1 MKFGLGIL
9 IQGQNFVEHFGLG
22 LASFWASWPQLGL
35 WLNPRVKTSNTFLVF
50 RILHGNI
57 QDFFGI
63 LYPSRKSSGL
73 FWYSV
78 SFTEIFKTF
87 LLFCIL
93 HRNLQDFFGIPYP
106 SWKSSRLFW
115 YSISFTEIFKTFLVF
130 YILHRNLQDIFGIP
144 YPSRKSSRLFWYS
157 ISFTEI
163 FKEVHP
169 VDHRKIAFRAMQESQ
184 KGLISRLKQCFFTA
198 LCF

>member
-57 QDFFGI
+57 QNFFGI
-63 LYPSRKSSGL
+63 LYPSRKSSRL

-87 LLFCIL
+87 LVFHIL
-93 HRNLQDFFGIPYP
+93 HGNLQKGACSGSPQDCLQSRVGILERSNKSTQIVFFYC
-106 SWKSSRLFW
+106 SL
-115 YSISFTEIFKTFLVF
+115 L
-130 YILHRNLQDIFGIP
+130 
-144 YPSRKSSRLFWYS
+144 
-157 ISFTEI
+157 
-163 FKEVHP
+163 
-169 VDHRKIAFRAMQESQ
+169 
-184 KGLISRLKQCFFTA
+184 LIGQMV
-198 LCF
+198 